1 MSIEFFDELKKH
13 INSDG
18 SVLLPE
24 AMNHFR
30 TEDGGTMN
38 ANIQFRLRLVYDSE
52 LVPRP
57 SPGNDN
63 SIQRYDDE

>member
-13 INSDG
+13 IHSDG

-24 AMNHFR
+24 AMNYFK

-38 ANIQFRLRLVYDSE
+38 ANIKFPLRLIYPDPE

-63 SIQRYDDE
+63 SK